1 MIVFK
6 MIVDRKAVNILLQ
19 KHRFEDVHN
28 RKLMDLFIINVN
40 CIWQWEGRVVKR
52 ICKGM
57 KFWFK

>member
-1 MIVFK
+1 MIVFN
-6 MIVDRKAVNILLQ
+6 MVVDREAVNILLE

-40 CIWQWEGRVVKR
+40 CNCWREGRVVKR
-52 ICKGM
+52 ICRGM